1 MALEGRKIN
10 FAAGPAKL
18 PEEVLL
24 KMQEEQLNFNN
35 LGVSVIGT
43 FSTKRSDLHYFFFR
57 NVA

>member
-1 MALEGRKIN
+1 MAAPGRKIN

-35 LGVSVIGT
+35 LGVSVIG
-43 FSTKRSDLHYFFFR
+43 KLR
-57 NVA
+57 NMRIL